1 MTSSGRAR
9 SALGDGP
16 RRLDLRILS
25 LVVALAAGT
34 VVVGVAIPTMQ
45 PCLLD
50 GFREILDT
58 ESIAMVLGGFGV
70 LAAGLAARRACR
82 HRATRRRAGSAGSH
96 ASSRAG
102 MIVIILLSAMQA
114 VPSSMQIDPA
124 VPAIVGRVCDFI
136 RDLSD
141 WLFSMF
147 PDSIETDLSAW
158 LSPRRLA
165 WPLLTTILALF
176 LIELSGSRTGGSQPA
191 PFDAV
196 AESPCHWLDSS
207 GSSRP

>member
-1 MTSSGRAR
+1 
-9 SALGDGP
+9 
-16 RRLDLRILS
+16 
-25 LVVALAAGT
+25 
-34 VVVGVAIPTMQ
+34 TMH

-50 GFREILDT
+50 GFRDILDT
-58 ESIAMVLGGFGV
+58 ESIAMMLGGFGV
-70 LAAGLAARRACR
+70 LAAGLAARALVPPPS
-82 HRATRRRAGSAGSH
+82 HEAPRRL
-96 ASSRAG
+96 SRLLAAG

-124 VPAIVGRVCDFI
+124 APAIVGQVCDFI

-147 PDSIETDLSAW
+147 PDSIESDLSAW

-191 PFDAV
+191 PFD
-196 AESPCHWLDSS
+196 
-207 GSSRP
+207 